1 MIGQTIDLW
10 KLVRR
15 SPQIDP
21 DDLAQAVCAE
31 AERQELDYR
40 TRLLIRDSINALR
53 SHWGSAQLNSWLAQ
67 CSARNR
73 LDAISAEQFDDVGY
87 PSLPKRLMKKTD
99 PEDVRQFLREIGI
112 TLHQPVRIDVGGA
125 IALILSGHL
134 SRHTED
140 VDIVGDVPPEL
151 RNKHALFEGL
161 HKRYGLEV
169 GHVQT
174 HYFPAG
180 WEQRIHSLG
189 SFGKL
194 QVYLLDVYD
203 VFLSKLFSKREKDR
217 DDLRVVKPQLDKDI
231 LVHKLGETAGGLL
244 AVPDLKEN
252 AEANWQI
259 LFGEGLPQ

>member
-1 MIGQTIDLW
+1 
-10 KLVRR
+10 
-15 SPQIDP
+15 
-21 DDLAQAVCAE
+21 
-31 AERQELDYR
+31 
-40 TRLLIRDSINALR
+40 
-53 SHWGSAQLNSWLAQ
+53 
-67 CSARNR
+67 
-73 LDAISAEQFDDVGY
+73 
-87 PSLPKRLMKKTD
+87 
-99 PEDVRQFLREIGI
+99 
-112 TLHQPVRIDVGGA
+112 VRIDVGGA
-125 IALILSGHL
+125 IALILAGHL

-140 VDIVGDVPPEL
+140 VDIVGDVPAEI
-151 RNKHALFEGL
+151 RNKHGLLEALQ
-161 HKRYGLEV
+161 KRYGLEV

-217 DDLRVVKPQLDKDI
+217 DDLRVVKPQLDKDS
-231 LVHKLGETAGGLL
+231 LVRKLRETAPGLL
-244 AVPDLKEN
+244 AAPELKEN

>member
-10 KLVRR
+10 KLVRK

-21 DDLAQAVCAE
+21 DDLADAVCAE
-31 AERQELDYR
+31 AGRSGLDYR
-40 TRLLIRDSINALR
+40 SRLLVRDSINALR
-53 SHWGSAQLNSWLAQ
+53 SYWGDAQLNGWLAQ
-67 CSARNR
+67 CPARNR
-73 LDAISAEQFDDVGY
+73 IEAICREEFEEVGY
-87 PSLPKRLMKKTD
+87 PSLPKRLMKKTN
-99 PEDVRQFLREIGI
+99 PEDVRQFLRELGI
-112 TLHQPVRIDVGGA
+112 SLHQPVRIDVGGA
-125 IALILSGHL
+125 IALILLGHL
-134 SRHTED
+134 DRHTED
-140 VDIVGDVPPEL
+140 VDIVGDVPSEI
-151 RNKHALFEGL
+151 RAKHALLAAL

-189 SFGKL
+189 NFGKL

-217 DDLRVVKPQLDKDI
+217 DDLRVVTPQLEKQVLI
-231 LVHKLGETAGGLL
+231 RKLKETAGGFLT
-244 AVPDLKEN
+244 VPDLKDK

>member
-10 KLVRR
+10 TLVRK

-21 DDLAQAVCAE
+21 DDLADAVCTE
-31 AERQELDYR
+31 ARREELDYR
-40 TRLLIRDSINALR
+40 SRLLVRDSVSALR
-53 SHWGSAQLNSWLAQ
+53 SHWGHTRLKSWLAQ
-67 CSARNR
+67 CPERNR
-73 LDAISAEQFDDVGY
+73 IEAICAEEFEEVGY
-87 PSLPKRLMKKTD
+87 PSLPKRLMKKTG
-99 PEDVRQFLREIGI
+99 PEHVRQFLREIGM

-140 VDIVGDVPPEL
+140 VDIVGDVPAEI
-151 RNKHALFEGL
+151 RTKHALLEAL

-217 DDLRVVKPQLDKDI
+217 DDLRVVKPQLEKET
-231 LVHKLGETAGGLL
+231 LVRKLRETAGGFL
-244 AVPDLKEN
+244 AVPELKEH